1 MSFLK
6 LCGKVANHLETPEGV
21 SREGKEYGGKHQVQ
35 LLCEETLRNGET
47 RLQLFT
53 LNTNRPGDYPL
64 GTDAEVPVGVFATP
78 KGVQFYEVK

>member
-1 MSFLK
+1 MSYLR
-6 LCGKVANHLETPEGV
+6 LCGKVANHLVTPEGKT
-21 SREGKEYGGKHQVQ
+21 REGNDYGGKHQVQ

-53 LNTNRPGDYPL
+53 LNTNRPEAYAV
-64 GTDAEVPVGVFATP
+64 GTEAQVPVGVFVTP

>member
-1 MSFLK
+1 VSFLK
-6 LCGKVANHLETPEGV
+6 LCGKVANHLVTPEGK
-21 SREGKEYGGKHQVQ
+21 GKDGAEYGGKHQVQ

-53 LNTNRPGDYPL
+53 LNTNRPEAYPT
-64 GTDAEVPVGVFATP
+64 GAEAEVPVGVFVTA

>member
-1 MSFLK
+1 
-6 LCGKVANHLETPEGV
+6 
-21 SREGKEYGGKHQVQ
+21 VQ

-53 LNTNRPGDYPL
+53 LNTNRPEAYPA
-64 GTDAEVPVGVFATP
+64 GTDAEVPVGVFVTP